1 MRKLFI
7 EKARIHSLNINDI
20 KEYLRHFYNQRFEYN
35 IWVIANV
42 SDTIQNEEDF
52 IEHTNFSEF
61 FSKAEFASIISA
73 ITELYGYVRIFYSET
88 ELMTYVLNN
97 KYNLNTQKIIIY
109 NFARDGIC
117 EGKKSLIPA
126 FCNLFGLRYTGS
138 NPFVISLLR
147 NKKIYTSYLGAYNIP
162 VPVTRSY
169 KKHHSFSNHVFKK
182 EYLIVKHIYES
193 ASIGMTEQNIIKNC
207 QDYPLEPVLDELCSN
222 MKSDE
227 ILVQDYI
234 KGRECEVFVIK
245 KRNEYFAFPPIELS
259 IHNSEIITTSIS
271 DTFDYS
277 FSPLE
282 RNISNQ
288 ICNAIMN
295 SAKKAADLLV
305 IDTYARFDF
314 RVNSE
319 GEFYLIDIAGTP
331 YITRHS
337 SIAYLFINYL
347 KLQYTDIF
355 LLLGALT
362 QK

>member
-1 MRKLFI
+1 M
-7 EKARIHSLNINDI
+7 NIDDL
-20 KEYLRHFYNQRFEYN
+20 KQYLQHFYNRRFEYN
-35 IWVIANV
+35 VWVIANV
-42 SDTIQNEEDF
+42 SNTIQNEEDF
-52 IEHTNFSEF
+52 IEHTSFSEF

-97 KYNLNTQKIIIY
+97 KSNLNTEKIIIY

-126 FCNLFGLRYTGS
+126 FCNLFGLTYTGS

-147 NKKIYTSYLGAYNIP
+147 NKKIYTSYLKAYNIP
-162 VPVTRSY
+162 VPITMSY
-169 KKHHSFSNHVFKK
+169 KKNRNFSSHIFQE

-207 QDYPLEPVLDELCSN
+207 EDHLLAPILDELCIN

-245 KRNEYFAFPPIELS
+245 MGDEYLAFPPIELS

-282 RNISNQ
+282 RNVTNP

-295 SAKKAADLLV
+295 AAKKAAELLGV
-305 IDTYARFDF
+305 DTYARFDF
-314 RVNSE
+314 RVNPR
-319 GEFYLIDIAGTP
+319 GDFYLIDIAGTP

-337 SIAYLFINYL
+337 SIAYLFINCLEL
-347 KLQYTDIF
+347 KYTDIF